1 MPTRLTRY
9 VLFEIL
15 KIFIVSLIALTL
27 LILLIGVGRELLRRG
42 LGLVAVIQL
51 LPFVLPISL
60 QFAFP
65 ATALF
70 SVCCVY
76 GRMAADGEVA
86 TVKAS
91 GISPLKLLQPAIVFA
106 ALLSPAAVYISD
118 LAVSWG
124 RPGVNRVVLMSIEDI
139 AYRVLRS
146 EQTYTSDQGFSIHV
160 REVDGRT
167 LVRPTVTVHNGGR
180 NGPMKLSAKEGELKL
195 DPETQMLLLRVVD
208 SKVEGGHVFQSNVP
222 GETEFRIPLS
232 NAMAKEE
239 DISTRSPSELPLR
252 LISSERLRQDSRT
265 HAVVGQMAANTG
277 FSILTSRNENISG
290 AAGTSYEA
298 FLHHGRRRLIRL
310 QTEPYRRWAWGFS
323 CFFFVLVG
331 APLAMIA
338 KTSDYWST
346 FGICFLPTLIV
357 YYPLFIFGL
366 EQAKDGN
373 VPPYG
378 VWLGNVI
385 LALIGSMLILRVRRY

>member
-9 VLFEIL
+9 VLIEIL
-15 KIFIVSLIALTL
+15 KIFIVSLIVLTL

-42 LGLVAVIQL
+42 LGLGAVIQL
-51 LPFVLPISL
+51 LPYVLPISL

-106 ALLSPAAVYISD
+106 ALLSPAAVYVSD

-124 RPGVNRVVLMSIEDI
+124 RPGVNRVVMMSIEDI

-146 EQTYTSDQGFSIHV
+146 EQTYTSEQGFSIHV
-160 REVDGRT
+160 REVNGRT

-180 NGPMKLSAKEGELKL
+180 NGPMKLSAKEGELRL
-195 DPETQMLLLRVVD
+195 DPDTQMLLLRVVD
-208 SKVEGGHVFQSNVP
+208 SQVEGGHVFQSIVP

-232 NAMAKEE
+232 NAMSRDQ
-239 DISTRSPSELPLR
+239 DISRKSPSELPLR
-252 LISSERLRQDSRT
+252 LLSSERLRQDGRN
-265 HAVVGQMAANTG
+265 HAIVGQLAAHTG

-290 AAGTSYEA
+290 SAGYSTES
-298 FLHHGRRRLIRL
+298 FLHQSRRRLIRL
-310 QTEPYRRWAWGFS
+310 RTEPWRRWAWGFS
-323 CFFFVLVG
+323 CFFFVFVG

-346 FGICFLPTLIV
+346 FGLCFLPTLIV

-366 EQAKDGN
+366 EQSKDGI

-378 VWLGNVI
+378 VWLGN
-385 LALIGSMLILRVRRY
+385 LILGVIGTILIFRVRRY

>member
-1 MPTRLTRY
+1 MPSRLTRY
-9 VLFEIL
+9 ILFEIL
-15 KIFIVSLIALTL
+15 KIFLVSLIILTL

-42 LGLVAVIQL
+42 LGPSAVVQL
-51 LPFVLPISL
+51 LPFILPISL

-76 GRMAADGEVA
+76 GRMAAHGEIS

-91 GISPLKLLQPAIVFA
+91 GISPIRLLKPALVFA
-106 ALLSPAAVYISD
+106 AILSPIAVIVSD

-146 EQTYTSDQGFSIHV
+146 EQTYTSERGFSIHV
-160 REVDGRT
+160 REVVGRK
-167 LVRPTVTVHNGGR
+167 LIRPTVTVHNGGAQ
-180 NGPMKLSAKEGELKL
+180 GPMKLTAKEGELSL
-195 DPETQMLLLRVVD
+195 DPETETLLLRVLD
-208 SKVEGGHVFQSNVP
+208 SQVEGGHLFQSVVP
-222 GETEFRIPLS
+222 GETEFKIPLS
-232 NAMAKEE
+232 NQ
-239 DISTRSPSELPLR
+239 ISSQDLSNKSPSELPMR
-252 LISSERLRQDSRT
+252 LLSTERIRQDSRN
-265 HAVVGQMAANTG
+265 HAIVGQLAAHTG
-277 FSILTSRNENISG
+277 FSILTSRNENIIG
-290 AAGTSYEA
+290 VGENNMDVD
-298 FLHHGRRRLIRL
+298 LQRNRKRLIRL
-310 QTEPYRRWAWGFS
+310 QTEPWRRWAWGFS

-331 APLAMIA
+331 APLAMLA

-346 FGICFLPTLIV
+346 FGLCFLPTLIA

-366 EQAKDGN
+366 EQAKDGL

-378 VWLGNVI
+378 V
-385 LALIGSMLILRVRRY
+385 